1 MPKSR
6 NRKNHKKKVQA
17 WKNSKIQERNIAMK
31 KFDDMKERMMEEYNK
46 KMEESGKKVG
56 DSKEEVNP
64 TTNTFR
70 PDNLY
75 PKK

>member
-17 WKNSKIQERNIAMK
+17 WKNSKTQERNIAMK

-56 DSKEEVNP
+56 DAKEEANP

>member
-56 DSKEEVNP
+56 DSKEVNP